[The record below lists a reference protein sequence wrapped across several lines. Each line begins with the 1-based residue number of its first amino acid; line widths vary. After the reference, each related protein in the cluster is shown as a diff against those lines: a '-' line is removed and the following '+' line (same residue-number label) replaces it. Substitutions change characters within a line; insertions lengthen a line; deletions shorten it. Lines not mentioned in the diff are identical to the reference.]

1 MFGKRQPPRSVDRTR
16 SPATVSRKREYFGM
30 RPETFGIF
38 GPPLVKSGG
47 WRPFTELEK
56 PAIGGHF
63 SDY

>member
-1 MFGKRQPPRSVDRTR
+1 
-16 SPATVSRKREYFGM
+16 M

-56 PAIGGHF
+56 PAIGGHSPTIRGGF
-63 SDY
+63 SERPTGWLGRKDSNLRMMEAP